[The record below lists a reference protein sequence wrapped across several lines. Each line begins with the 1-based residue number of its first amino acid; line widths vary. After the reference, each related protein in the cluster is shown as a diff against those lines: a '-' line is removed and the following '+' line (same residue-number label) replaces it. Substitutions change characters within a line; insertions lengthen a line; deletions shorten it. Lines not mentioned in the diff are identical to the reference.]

1 MALVLTADELS
12 NMKDYKHQADKT
24 TMETYYVNH
33 LLVPVECAIPKRWS
47 ANTVTLIGQVPI
59 LLANFYL
66 WTYSFKF

>member
-33 LLVPVECAIPKRWS
+33 LLVPVECAIPKKWS
-47 ANTVTLIGQVPI
+47 ANTVTLIG
-59 LLANFYL
+59 
-66 WTYSFKF
+66 